1 MDAAARAGQAGQ
13 KPDCADPDPQL
24 RFVMPRTVHVIGA
37 GLAGLSAAVRLS
49 QGSEHIVLH
58 EAGAQAGGR
67 CRSYHDSA
75 LGMTIDN
82 GNHVI
87 LSGNRSALSFLDTIS
102 STDRMR
108 GPEEADF
115 NFVDLATGEC
125 WQLHLGDGVLPW
137 WIFSDA
143 RRVPNTRARDYL
155 VLARLM
161 WRPGTGTVGEAIDC
175 SGALYERLIEPILL
189 ATLNNEPQEAS
200 ARLAAT
206 LIRETLAA
214 GGRTCRPLIAQEGLS
229 SAFVDPALAYLKVHG
244 VTVRFEHELHNI
256 AFENSHV
263 VRLDFGNETIPLAP
277 ADALV
282 LAVPPNFAARL
293 LPGLQTPDEFR
304 AIVNVHFRVE
314 QKVTLPAMTG
324 VVHGLTQWIFTYPGR
339 LSVTISAADALMQ
352 QPREELARTV
362 WGEVAKIAGLPDA
375 LPAWQV
381 VRERRATIA
390 TNPHQE
396 SLRPA
401 AQTAWNNVF
410 LAGDW
415 TATGLP
421 PTIESA
427 IRSGERAA
435 KLAAA

>member
-1 MDAAARAGQAGQ
+1 
-13 KPDCADPDPQL
+13 
-24 RFVMPRTVHVIGA
+24 MPRTVHVIGA
-37 GLAGLSAAVRLS
+37 GVAGLSAAVRLS
-49 QGSEHIVLH
+49 QGGEHVVLH

-67 CRSYHDSA
+67 CRSYHDAA
-75 LGMTIDN
+75 LGMMIDN

-87 LSGNRSALSFLDTIS
+87 LSGNRSALAYLDTIGA
-102 STDRMR
+102 TKRMR

-115 NFVDLATGEC
+115 NFIDLATGER
-125 WQLHLGDGVLPW
+125 WQLRLGDSLLPW

-161 WRPGTGTVGEAIDC
+161 WRPGNGTVGEAIDC

-189 ATLNNEPQEAS
+189 ATLNNEPPEAS

-206 LIRETLAA
+206 LMRETLAA

-229 SAFVDPALAYLKVHG
+229 SAFVDPALAYLTAHAASVQFG
-244 VTVRFEHELHNI
+244 HELHNI
-256 AFENSHV
+256 SFDNSRAV
-263 VRLDFGNETIPLAP
+263 SLDFGNETIPLAP
-277 ADALV
+277 DDALV

-293 LPGLQTPDEFR
+293 LPGLQTPNEFR
-304 AIVNVHFRVE
+304 AIANVHFRVE
-314 QKVTLPAMTG
+314 QNVTLPPMTG

-352 QPREELARTV
+352 QPREDLARTV

-375 LPAWQV
+375 LPPWQV

-390 TNPHQE
+390 TDPHQE

>member
-1 MDAAARAGQAGQ
+1 
-13 KPDCADPDPQL
+13 
-24 RFVMPRTVHVIGA
+24 MPRTVHVIGA

-49 QGSEHIVLH
+49 QGSENVVLH

-87 LSGNRSALSFLDTIS
+87 LSGNRSALFFLDTIS
-102 STDRMR
+102 STQRMR

-115 NFVDLATGEC
+115 NFVDLATGEH
-125 WQLHLGDGVLPW
+125 WQLRLGDGVLPW

-143 RRVPNTRARDYL
+143 RRVPNTRVRDYL

-189 ATLNNEPQEAS
+189 AMLNNEPQEAS

-206 LIRETLAA
+206 LMRETLAA

-256 AFENSHV
+256 AFENSRV

-293 LPGLQTPDEFR
+293 LPGLQTPNEFR
-304 AIVNVHFRVE
+304 AIANVHFRVE
-314 QKVTLPAMTG
+314 QNVALPAMTG
-324 VVHGLTQWIFTYPGR
+324 VVHGLTQWVFTYPGR

-375 LPAWQV
+375 LPPWQV

-390 TNPHQE
+390 TDPHQE

-401 AQTAWNNVF
+401 AQTAWNNIF